1 MIQIADV
8 EFTKPLEEAYYRN
21 NRTSGQKS
29 LRCFPH
35 CNDKG
40 HLRSS
45 FCGSHLEVTAV
56 IHKDGTFGDDWQNKE
71 VLLLAEIRPFTEP
84 RISALKSVPKSKIL
98 SELRDMRNPRSG
110 GELVIG
116 KVEIL
121 IEDSS
126 TAMVK
131 IVFNEAKHSW
141 DYSWRSNRWSGSSAS
156 HVVDIILVESCNSAL
171 DQCDLKVYSSVS
183 SKPFILMS
191 SHKPSTSKKSSG
203 RGAAK
208 KKRDVNSRTGSE
220 FNAGDRES
228 ERNDD
233 RHSDE
238 TSAADYPPDFL
249 LVKRSCYIYDIQRE
263 NEMRRKRAVTMRPY
277 FCATD
282 VTDSII
288 SLPRS

>member
-1 MIQIADV
+1 MIQLSDV

-35 CNDKG
+35 CNDRG
-40 HLRSS
+40 HLQSS

-56 IHKDGTFGDDWQNKE
+56 IHKDGKFSDDWQNKE

-116 KVEIL
+116 KIEIL

-171 DQCDLKVYSSVS
+171 DQCDLKVYSSFS

-191 SHKPSTSKKSSG
+191 SHKPSTSKKISG
-203 RGAAK
+203 RAAAK
-208 KKRDVNSRTGSE
+208 KKRDLISKAGSDPS
-220 FNAGDRES
+220 AGDGEC
-228 ERNDD
+228 ERING
-233 RHSDE
+233 RHCDE
-238 TSAADYPPDFL
+238 MLPADYPQDFF
-249 LVKRSCYIYDIQRE
+249 LVKRSCYVYDIQRE
-263 NEMRRKRAVTMRPY
+263 NDMRRKRAVTMRPY

>member
-1 MIQIADV
+1 MIQLADV

-40 HLRSS
+40 HLQSS

-56 IHKDGTFGDDWQNKE
+56 IHKDEKFSDDWQNKE

-121 IEDSS
+121 IEDASS
-126 TAMVK
+126 AMVK
-131 IVFNEAKHSW
+131 IIFNEAKHSW

-156 HVVDIILVESCNSAL
+156 HVVDIILVESCNTAPA
-171 DQCDLKVYSSVS
+171 QCDLQVYSSVS

-208 KKRDVNSRTGSE
+208 KRRDLITNDSNS
-220 FNAGDRES
+220 GDRDS
-228 ERNDD
+228 ERNNE
-233 RHSDE
+233 RHNDE
-238 TSAADYPPDFL
+238 TLPPDYPQDFL

-263 NEMRRKRAVTMRPY
+263 NDMRRKRAFTSRPY
-277 FCATD
+277 FCSTD
-282 VTDSII
+282 VSDSII
-288 SLPRS
+288 TLPRS